1 VHASED
7 SRSEGK
13 VRRRLKRKKGM
24 DLAKEQYQQLREK
37 LHSTDDIR
45 EKNVIYR
52 RLTNL
57 LDVLQFLNSH
67 KGMAN

>member
-1 VHASED
+1 MHASED

>member
-1 VHASED
+1 
-7 SRSEGK
+7 
-13 VRRRLKRKKGM
+13 M